1 MSLAIQHCAI
11 INNEPS
17 ENNISY
23 ESNTKKPLTGNKKNK
38 TYKNAK
44 NLDKSREIMQSMS
57 NNNSGDDISA
67 LTNDDDLDGMMGNFS
82 PMPTNSETSGHQH
95 IKKMNT
101 KMAATKAAPPQMMDM
116 AKEPQSYVSDYYQAP
131 VENNY
136 QENTD
141 NLIVSNSELLKKLD
155 NILHLLEEQS
165 EEKTNYIIE
174 ELILYVF
181 LGVFIIFVIDSFV
194 RVGKYVR

>member
-11 INNEPS
+11 INNESS

-23 ESNTKKPLTGNKKNK
+23 DSNTKKPLPGNKRNK

-44 NLDKSREIMQSMS
+44 NLDRPRELMQSMS
-57 NNNSGDDISA
+57 NDEDDRIASM
-67 LTNDDDLDGMMGNFS
+67 TKEDEPDGMMGNFS
-82 PMPTNSETSGHQH
+82 PLPRNSETSGHQH
-95 IKKMNT
+95 IKKVQT
-101 KMAATKAAPPQMMDM
+101 KISPAQNNITPPMDLS
-116 AKEPQSYVSDYYQAP
+116 KEPQSFVSDFYQAP

-141 NLIVSNSELLKKLD
+141 NKIINNAELLNKLD
-155 NILHLLEEQS
+155 NILHILEEQS

-174 ELILYVF
+174 ELILYIF